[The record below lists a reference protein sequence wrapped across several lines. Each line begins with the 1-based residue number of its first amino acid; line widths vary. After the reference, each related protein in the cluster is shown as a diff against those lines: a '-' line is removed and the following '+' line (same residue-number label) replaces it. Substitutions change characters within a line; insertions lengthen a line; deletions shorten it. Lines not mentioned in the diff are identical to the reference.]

1 MIDMQTPFALILHG
15 GNARSAALEAIAFA
29 RQGDFENASEKMTL
43 ASEEISAAH
52 RIQTDL
58 IQEEA
63 RGNHAE
69 ISLLLVHAQ
78 DHLMN
83 AITVKELAEEFITL
97 HKRVEEKVTV

>member
-1 MIDMQTPFALILHG
+1 M
-15 GNARSAALEAIAFA
+15 E
-29 RQGDFENASEKMTL
+29 L
-43 ASEEISAAH
+43 ASEEISSAH